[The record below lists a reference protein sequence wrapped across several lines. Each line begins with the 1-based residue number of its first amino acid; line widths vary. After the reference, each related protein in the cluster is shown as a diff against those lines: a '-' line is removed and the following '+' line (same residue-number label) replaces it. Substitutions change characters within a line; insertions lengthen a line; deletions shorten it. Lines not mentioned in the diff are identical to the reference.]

1 MFTGYIDHAN
11 GSKGRSILA
20 EGYWTFE
27 MLMDKLKGENITL
40 GASNDYRYFHTKTES
55 PNKVEINRGLRYVE
69 VSCDIVVSSRVIDP
83 HGKRSNVIY
92 TLPVTA
98 DGSLKVTVVHYT
110 DIESRVPVN
119 KGSFNSIKFKVRA
132 NNDTKF
138 VGSVLLD
145 LYIM

>member
-1 MFTGYIDHAN
+1 M
-11 GSKGRSILA
+11 
-20 EGYWTFE
+20 
-27 MLMDKLKGENITL
+27 
-40 GASNDYRYFHTKTES
+40 
-55 PNKVEINRGLRYVE
+55 
-69 VSCDIVVSSRVIDP
+69 
-83 HGKRSNVIY
+83 IY